1 MRARLGIGRANPLA
15 GLAMAMKTGLRKM
28 SPHSS
33 PGAER
38 KSPSVAA
45 KPAKPGKKPEVGT
58 STTNSPLVLTPTNEA
73 RATST
78 PKDAVPSPLST
89 PVRRTGGTPGR
100 RVPAANDSTVSDST
114 LGNMSE
120 LFPKG
125 NSRLFG
131 DDEIEKLFS
140 PTTTEEPAEETQDAR
155 KNETLGLKAAEVKRN
170 SPLTG
175 RRAVSPGGRPSLS
188 QARGEGGMPEWKRQ
202 LQEQR
207 AMKEEKKK
215 NDHTTDSKVAKE
227 ATIPDW
233 KKELLRKK
241 KATPE
246 PSPVTKPQEPS
257 NEASP
262 EELTKANEPTKD
274 VTPPKEVPSE
284 DVSAKSI
291 TAAPAEREV
300 VAKKQKSPTPEPEK
314 QKSPTPEAK
323 KQKSPTPE
331 AKKQKSPTP
340 EAKKQKSPTPEAKKQ
355 KSPTPEAKK
364 QKSPT
369 PEAKKQKSPTP
380 EAKKQKSPTPEAK
393 KQKSPTPE
401 AKKQKSPTPE
411 AEKEKEDQPE
421 PVKDATKTGAEEVIQ
436 SVANAV
442 EEVEAER
449 TAPQAVKLSVVEP
462 TISPDIPTVEV
473 SVAEDE
479 KVTVMETEVETGHES
494 VVSEQ
499 IKDERV
505 AKRDPDSKPDWKK
518 RLEERHASRE
528 REVSP
533 ALADKEILLSKSDS
547 DKVPDWKKRLEERR
561 ASREREASPV
571 SADKDAQLPKDEE
584 RRPSKEERPPVPVM
598 NKEALMAK
606 MEECRASREKEKAS
620 VPVGKEALMAKSEES
635 HTSREKPPLPV
646 GKEALLA
653 KTADTEIPEWRRRLL
668 ERKKESGSV
677 SVPTKTV
684 AVTSSEPEWKKRAEE
699 RRKQREAEKTAA
711 SAARAQQKDKKDD
724 DDVREWQKR
733 MQERKEIRERE
744 KRAKEA
750 AKKETTQSSR
760 ALFDASITE
769 KGPEKKPLFDS
780 SLQADGEKGSPEKK
794 DKLAKKEEN
803 KAKIESLFADDDEDI
818 LFKSKKSPPPKVE
831 EVFDQSLKEVVESA
845 PSVVKQEAS
854 FDSPPQG
861 TESDATALKDWVVV
875 GEEEVKQADKDKE
888 EFESSV
894 GGVASKV
901 EVDKEEV
908 KKGGEV
914 KTSDS
919 SQVRAGSTTAVKNAE
934 RKEKR
939 DVKPND
945 SRPAQHSPITLRKT
959 PSPRE
964 QDTKNMQ
971 QLSGPSWL
979 DQAKKMR
986 EANQSKFQRT
996 RSPASVLPKSKSEED
1011 QEMPEWRKRLLEKRQ
1026 QKATSSS
1033 SSPSIG
1039 SKPSSPPTGKNRTA
1053 SPSRGQQEQSSR
1065 TDNLSKRSEA
1075 KVAPK
1080 VAESSLGKPS
1090 SPPTGKNRTASP
1102 SRGQQEQSSRTDNL
1116 SKRSEAKVAPKAAE
1130 SSKGKA
1136 VSSSGAKASSKTRDE
1151 EMPDWQHR
1159 LHERKLA
1166 RQALKE
1172 KDAVSSDKP
1181 VVKAVEEQVTVKAP
1195 EEAPPVLTET
1205 KEAGKSSLF
1214 DDDSDLPDWKSK
1226 LSARKKLLE
1235 QKKDELSVP
1244 VTSVTEVEQRSSSV
1258 PPVDKEPRLKPRLDD
1273 KPAFSSSEQIRGAS
1287 EEFGSRESVSSEGEV
1302 FSPVRKTAPD
1312 SSDTSCKESTQASQA
1327 SLISMSDTAS
1337 SAPRSA
1343 TISGLDSEEKE
1354 ETPPPGCVHR
1364 ASVKFSPT
1372 HDSQQQASSG
1382 VPRWKKELMTRRKKN
1397 LDQDSGSMTGSTS
1410 SMDSKGVRCDSN

>member
-1 MRARLGIGRANPLA
+1 
-15 GLAMAMKTGLRKM
+15 MAMKTGLRKM

-38 KSPSVAA
+38 RSPSVAA
-45 KPAKPGKKPEVGT
+45 KPAKPTKKPEVGA
-58 STTNSPLVLTPTNEA
+58 STTNSPLVLTPTDEA

-89 PVRRTGGTPGR
+89 PVRRTGGTPSR
-100 RVPAANDSTVSDST
+100 RVTAANDSTASDST
-114 LGNMSE
+114 LDNMSE

-131 DDEIEKLFS
+131 DDEIEKLFTP
-140 PTTTEEPAEETQDAR
+140 PTAEEPAEETQDAR
-155 KNETLGLKAAEVKRN
+155 KNETLGVKAAEVKWN
-170 SPLTG
+170 SPLGG

-188 QARGEGGMPEWKRQ
+188 QSRGEGGVPEWKRQ

-207 AMKEEKKK
+207 AMKEKRK

-227 ATIPDW
+227 GTIPDW
-233 KKELLRKK
+233 KKELVRKK

-246 PSPVTKPQEPS
+246 PPPVTKPQEPA
-257 NEASP
+257 NEEAP
-262 EELTKANEPTKD
+262 EKLTKAKEPAKE

-291 TAAPAEREV
+291 TAAPSEREV
-300 VAKKQKSPTPEPEK
+300 IAKKQKSPTPEAEK

-323 KQKSPTPE
+323 KE
-331 AKKQKSPTP
+331 
-340 EAKKQKSPTPEAKKQ
+340 
-355 KSPTPEAKK
+355 
-364 QKSPT
+364 
-369 PEAKKQKSPTP
+369 
-380 EAKKQKSPTPEAK
+380 
-393 KQKSPTPE
+393 KSPTPE

-411 AEKEKEDQPE
+411 AEKQKSPTPEAEKEKEARPK
-421 PVKDATKTGAEEVIQ
+421 PVKDAAETGAEEVIQ
-436 SVANAV
+436 SVANVV

-449 TAPQAVKLSVVEP
+449 TIPQAVKVSVVEP

-473 SVAEDE
+473 SVAED
-479 KVTVMETEVETGHES
+479 KKATVVETEVETGHET
-494 VVSEQ
+494 VASEQ

-505 AKRDPDSKPDWKK
+505 AKSDSDSVPDWKK
-518 RLEERHASRE
+518 RLEERRAFRE

-533 ALADKEILLSKSDS
+533 ALADKETLLSKSDS
-547 DKVPDWKKRLEERR
+547 DSVPDWKKRLEERR
-561 ASREREASPV
+561 ASREREVSPV
-571 SADKDAQLPKDEE
+571 SADKEALLSKSEE
-584 RRPSKEERPPVPVM
+584 RRPSREERPPVPVM
-598 NKEALMAK
+598 NKEAVMAK
-606 MEECRASREKEKAS
+606 VEERRASREKEKPS
-620 VPVGKEALMAKSEES
+620 VPAGKEALMAKSEES
-635 HTSREKPPLPV
+635 IASREEKPPLPV

-677 SVPTKTV
+677 SVPTKAAAV
-684 AVTSSEPEWKKRAEE
+684 ASSEPEWKKRAEE

-711 SAARAQQKDKKDD
+711 LAARAQQKDKKDD

-744 KRAKEA
+744 RRAKEA
-750 AKKETTQSSR
+750 AKKGNTQSSR

-769 KGPEKKPLFDS
+769 KGSEKKPLFDS
-780 SLQADGEKGSPEKK
+780 SLQADSEKTSPEKK
-794 DKLAKKEEN
+794 DKLVKKEEN
-803 KAKIESLFADDDEDI
+803 KVKIDSLFADDDEDI

-831 EVFDQSLKEVVESA
+831 EVFDKTVKEVVESA

-875 GEEEVKQADKDKE
+875 GEEEVKQADRDKE
-888 EFESSV
+888 EFERSV

-901 EVDKEEV
+901 EVEKEEV

-919 SQVRAGSTTAVKNAE
+919 SQVQAESTTAVKNAE

-945 SRPAQHSPITLRKT
+945 SRPAQYSPITLRKT

-964 QDTKNMQ
+964 QDTKNTE

-1033 SSPSIG
+1033 SPSVG
-1039 SKPSSPPTGKNRTA
+1039 SKPSSPPTGKYRTA

-1065 TDNLSKRSEA
+1065 TDNLSKRSET

-1116 SKRSEAKVAPKAAE
+1116 SKRSEAKVASKAAE
-1130 SSKGKA
+1130 SS
-1136 VSSSGAKASSKTRDE
+1136 VSSSGAKASSKAHDE
-1151 EMPDWQHR
+1151 EMPDWQRR

-1181 VVKAVEEQVTVKAP
+1181 VVKAMEEQVTVKAP

-1214 DDDSDLPDWKSK
+1214 DDDGDLPDWKSK

-1258 PPVDKEPRLKPRLDD
+1258 PPVDKEPSLKPRLDD

-1354 ETPPPGCVHR
+1354 DTPPPGCVR
-1364 ASVKFSPT
+1364 RTSIKFSPT
-1372 HDSQQQASSG
+1372 HDSQQQTSSG

-1410 SMDSKGVRCDSN
+1410 SMDSKGVRCDSD

>member
-45 KPAKPGKKPEVGT
+45 KPAKPAKKPEVGT
-58 STTNSPLVLTPTNEA
+58 SATNSPLVLTPTNEA

-140 PTTTEEPAEETQDAR
+140 PTTTEETAEETQDAR
-155 KNETLGLKAAEVKRN
+155 KNETLGVKAAEVKRN
-170 SPLTG
+170 SPLG
-175 RRAVSPGGRPSLS
+175 SRRAVSPGGHASLS
-188 QARGEGGMPEWKRQ
+188 QARGVGGMPEWKRQ

-233 KKELLRKK
+233 KKELVRKK

-246 PSPVTKPQEPS
+246 PSPVTKPQEPA

-300 VAKKQKSPTPEPEK
+300 VAN
-314 QKSPTPEAK
+314 
-323 KQKSPTPE
+323 
-331 AKKQKSPTP
+331 KQKSPTP

-479 KVTVMETEVETGHES
+479 KVTVTETEVETGHES
-494 VVSEQ
+494 VASEQ
-499 IKDERV
+499 IKDETV
-505 AKRDPDSKPDWKK
+505 AKRDPDS
-518 RLEERHASRE
+518 
-528 REVSP
+528 
-533 ALADKEILLSKSDS
+533 
-547 DKVPDWKKRLEERR
+547 VPDWKKRLEERR
-561 ASREREASPV
+561 AFREREASPV

-606 MEECRASREKEKAS
+606 MEERRASREKEKAS

-635 HTSREKPPLPV
+635 HTSGEEKPPLPV

-653 KTADTEIPEWRRRLL
+653 KTADTEVPEWRRRLL

-684 AVTSSEPEWKKRAEE
+684 AVASSEPEWKKRAEE

-711 SAARAQQKDKKDD
+711 SAARTQQKDKKDD

-780 SLQADGEKGSPEKK
+780 SLQADSEKGSPEKK
-794 DKLAKKEEN
+794 DKLTKKEEN

-831 EVFDQSLKEVVESA
+831 EVFDQSVKEVVDSA

-861 TESDATALKDWVVV
+861 TESDAAALKDWVVV

-888 EFESSV
+888 EFERSV

-1053 SPSRGQQEQSSR
+1053 SPSRRQQEQSSR

-1080 VAESSLGKPS
+1080 AGESSLGKPS

-1116 SKRSEAKVAPKAAE
+1116 SKWSEAKVAPKAAE
-1130 SSKGKA
+1130 PSKGKA
-1136 VSSSGAKASSKTRDE
+1136 VSSSGAKVSSKAHDE

-1166 RQALKE
+1166 RQAVKE

-1287 EEFGSRESVSSEGEV
+1287 DEFGSRESVSSEGEV

-1337 SAPRSA
+1337 SVPRSA

-1354 ETPPPGCVHR
+1354 DTPPPGCVRR

-1410 SMDSKGVRCDSN
+1410 SMD